1 MKLILSVCA
10 LLAVLGSC
18 SRSKFGIIAEGDN
31 TKPEGKL
38 VSYQYSYSGTMAYP
52 IDYFR
57 IDRNKD
63 GVLRLGWSKD
73 DTDIHLVRIPEES
86 LQIIDSIAKQHKL
99 WNLKNSYRPK
109 MQVYDGYGW
118 SFCLEYEKGSIYS
131 GGTNAYAGGELSQGM
146 AAIESYVRT
155 LAEAST
161 PADSMGIMHHHSY
174 NGEEDIEL

>member
-73 DTDIHLVRIPEES
+73 DNDIHLVRIPEES

-118 SFCLEYEKGSIYS
+118 SF
-131 GGTNAYAGGELSQGM
+131 
-146 AAIESYVRT
+146 YVRS

-174 NGEEDIEL
+174 SGEEDIEL